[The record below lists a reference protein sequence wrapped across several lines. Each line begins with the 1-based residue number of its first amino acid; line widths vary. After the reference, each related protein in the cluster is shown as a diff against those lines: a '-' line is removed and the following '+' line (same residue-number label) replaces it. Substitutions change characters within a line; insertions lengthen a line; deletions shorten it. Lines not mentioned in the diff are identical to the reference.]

1 MGKSKYNQ
9 ENTSIPT
16 KKLSRLLGIG
26 GMTVGIAGNIFFS
39 ASKKFL
45 NGEKP
50 NLKDLLIT
58 QGNLLRFTKQLLEMR
73 GAALKVGQLLSL
85 ESGDF
90 LHSNDKIFVKL
101 ECFISL
107 RNFNDFGAV
116 TQAQGAHPPPGNH
129 EKNVIFCWFYRHSLN
144 LGNC

>member
-26 GMTVGIAGNIFFS
+26 GMTVGIAGNVFFS
-39 ASKKFL
+39 ASKKLL

-50 NLKDLLIT
+50 SLKDLLIT
-58 QGNLLRFTKQLLEMR
+58 QGNLIRFTKQLLEMR

-90 LHSNDKIFVKL
+90 LPSEMSEIL
-101 ECFISL
+101 ASL
-107 RNFNDFGAV
+107 RNHAHAMPATQLKQVLSSVVYLKVFLDFQMLTRLETGLV
-116 TQAQGAHPPPGNH
+116 
-129 EKNVIFCWFYRHSLN
+129 
-144 LGNC
+144 